1 MSRPAERVVNARET
15 HLIAREQ
22 AAPFVPARLVHKVY
36 QIEETV
42 QFDKDRRVAKQ
53 AIQTLI
59 QEVLDSEIPMEL
71 RDGDAA

>member
-1 MSRPAERVVNARET
+1 MERVVNAREAL
-15 HLIAREQ
+15 LIAREQ
-22 AAPFVPARLVHKVY
+22 AAPFVPAGLVNQVY

-59 QEVLDSEIPMEL
+59 QDVLDSEIPMEL

>member
-1 MSRPAERVVNARET
+1 MERVVNAFEAL
-15 HLIAREQ
+15 LIAREI
-22 AAPFVPARLVHKVY
+22 AAPFVPAELVHRVY

-53 AIQTLI
+53 AIQTLV
-59 QEVLDSEIPMEL
+59 QEVVDREFPKEL